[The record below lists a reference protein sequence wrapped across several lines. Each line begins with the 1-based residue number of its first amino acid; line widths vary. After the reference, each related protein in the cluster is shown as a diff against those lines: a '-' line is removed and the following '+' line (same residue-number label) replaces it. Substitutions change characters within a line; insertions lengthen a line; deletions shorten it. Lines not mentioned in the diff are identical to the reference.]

1 MKKIINWGIIGLG
14 SAANNLAKQFVKI
27 DNSNLL
33 AIASLSKAKRD
44 YYLKTYNLNSKN
56 IYSNYDDIFYNKD
69 IDIIYVALPNSF
81 HEKYCLR
88 ALENNKNVLVE
99 KPLTF
104 SKESFSKI
112 KDQFFKKKIYLEEG
126 TANKFHPFYKK
137 IFNSLRNIDFN
148 KINYIKSSFGYDAL
162 GGKKIFNLRLKKINY
177 NKRLFNRDLLGGSIL
192 DGGIYPVSLLI
203 DILDF
208 FNININEI
216 KLINCKK
223 IIKNNIDLESILEL
237 SVSNTKIELKTSL
250 INQLENNLIVNS
262 EKEEIIFKN
271 IFNMDINT
279 SIKINSKNN
288 CSELTNSYLENSYF
302 YEVKNTSELLL
313 NKNTDFNILQKLFL
327 KIEKNNNL
335 LSKWYKY

>member
-1 MKKIINWGIIGLG
+1 MKKFINWGIIGLG
-14 SAANNLAKQFVKI
+14 GAANNLAKQFVKI

-33 AIASLSKAKRD
+33 AVASLSKDKRD
-44 YYLKTYNLNSKN
+44 YYHKTYNLNFKN

-81 HEKYCLR
+81 HEKYCLK

-112 KDQFFKKKIYLEEG
+112 KDQFLKKKIYLEEG
-126 TANKFHPFYKK
+126 TANKFHPFYKE
-137 IFNSLRNIDFN
+137 IFNSLRNINFN
-148 KINYIKSSFGYDAL
+148 KINYIKCSFGNDAL

-177 NKRLFNRDLLGGSIL
+177 NKRLFNKDLLGGSIL

-203 DILDF
+203 DIIDF
-208 FNININEI
+208 FSININEI
-216 KLINCKK
+216 KFTNCKK
-223 IIKNNIDLESILEL
+223 IIKNNIDLESVLEL
-237 SVSNTKIELKTSL
+237 SVNNTRIELKTSL

-262 EKEEIIFKN
+262 EKEEIIFEN
-271 IFNMDINT
+271 IFNINTNT

-288 CSELTNSYLENSYF
+288 HSELTNSYLENSYF

-313 NKNTDFNILQKLFL
+313 NKNINFNKMQKLFL